1 MTAVRRFA
9 VLCALL
15 FWQGGFTFYGTIVI
29 PVGAR
34 VLGSHREQAV
44 ITRQVSLWLNVA
56 GAGAIALMLWDSLAT
71 PDPVSRRRRTRLL
84 LVAFQIVA
92 LGALVWLHQA
102 LDEQFDPAARTI
114 HDRSWFQ
121 AGHRWYLHIS
131 AAQWGASLVWLLL
144 SLVSWKASDRKEAA
158 R

>member
-15 FWQGGFTFYGTIVI
+15 FWQGGFTFYGTVVI
-29 PVGAR
+29 PIGAR

-44 ITRQVSLWLNVA
+44 ITRQVSLWLNTA
-56 GAGAIALMLWDSLAT
+56 GAVAIALMLWDSLTT
-71 PDPVSRRRRTRLL
+71 PDLSLRRRRARLA

-102 LDEQFDPAARTI
+102 LDERFDPTSRAI
-114 HDRSWFQ
+114 NDGSWFKG
-121 AGHRWYLHIS
+121 GHRWYLHVS
-131 AAQWGASLVWLLL
+131 AAQWGGCLLWLLL
-144 SLVSWKASDRKEAA
+144 SLVSWRAADRDAPA